1 MNRWIQVKWIALVI
15 LLLAI
20 RVFPDLLERYQE
32 AIVGLVGGLIWYYHS
47 RPRVVAHLRVT
58 GRTLPII
65 DIENIGNRAAKNMI
79 VELLPRDFA
88 SGGSDRTKQEEPIG
102 DMPPGYTREIRV
114 RKSWYGVFKEDLDE
128 HEEGWK
134 DWEITVQWTAWWRI
148 PHRESFVFSLGTG
161 SVMSDRTIDDW
172 TKMNSHL

>member
-15 LLLAI
+15 LLLAS

-79 VELLPRDFA
+79 VELLPRDFCFWWVR
-88 SGGSDRTKQEEPIG
+88 SDKTGGTDWRYAAWLYTG
-102 DMPPGYTREIRV
+102 D
-114 RKSWYGVFKEDLDE
+114 
-128 HEEGWK
+128 
-134 DWEITVQWTAWWRI
+134 
-148 PHRESFVFSLGTG
+148 
-161 SVMSDRTIDDW
+161 
-172 TKMNSHL
+172 